1 MPLTPAPF
9 LTLNNIT
16 VHYLGQTLF
25 QHLNLNIKKGEHWA
39 LVGESGSGK
48 TSLLQTIAGRS
59 NVINGNITHHYYQE
73 YIQAHPPQDML
84 FRARH
89 LIAEV
94 GQKHMFRNLSTNLS
108 NFYFQQRYNATEA
121 TDAPLVAT
129 YLSAAAEAA
138 GSDGY
143 WGYERVV
150 NTFQLEP
157 LLQMELIKL
166 SNGETK
172 RLLMATALLK
182 NPLLLLLDNPL
193 TGLDIRTRDEFNN
206 LIAAITESGITIIM
220 VTSPTE
226 VPTAI
231 THVAILERG
240 SIAAT
245 MPGSDYTSG
254 MVTATPVFVPDPA
267 ELEALLS
274 VKKSNAF
281 QSIIRMEEVS
291 VTYGQKQVLQNINWE
306 VLPGE
311 RWALLGPNGAGKSTL
326 LSLITGDNPQAYSKK
341 LFLFDR
347 KRGSGESIWDI
358 KSKIGFVS
366 PELYQYFPS
375 HNTCLQVVESGCYDT
390 LGLFRKSNA
399 DNAAIARRWMRL
411 LEVEGEAQV
420 PLKNVSASSQRLCL
434 LARALIKNPPLLIL
448 DEPCQGLDRHQQQQ
462 FKHLLDTICQ
472 SSNSTLIYVTHYP
485 GEIPDS
491 LDQVLQLKEGR
502 VIEKGVLRIER
513 K

>member
-1 MPLTPAPF
+1 MSRSPAPF
-9 LTLNNIT
+9 LTLHGIT
-16 VHYLGQTLF
+16 VKHLGNTLF
-25 QHLNLNIKKGEHWA
+25 QNLHLQINKGEQWA

-48 TSLLQTIAGRS
+48 SSLLQTIAGRK
-59 NVINGNITHHYYQE
+59 NVVHGSIEHHYYNE
-73 YIQAHPPQDML
+73 YIQAHPQQDRL
-84 FRARH
+84 FSARH

-94 GQKHMFRNLSTNLS
+94 GQRHNFRNLSANLS

-129 YLSAAAEAA
+129 YLSAAADAA
-138 GSDGY
+138 GTGGY
-143 WGYERVV
+143 WDYGRVV
-150 NTFQLEP
+150 STFRLER
-157 LLQMELIKL
+157 LLEMELIKL
-166 SNGETK
+166 SNGETR

-182 NPLLLLLDNPL
+182 NPLLLLLDSPL
-193 TGLDIRTRDEFNN
+193 IGLDIQTRADFDS
-206 LIAAITESGITIIM
+206 LIAAITASGITVIM
-220 VTSPTE
+220 ATSPAE
-226 VPTAI
+226 VPDAI
-231 THVAILERG
+231 THVAILEKGTITAMMLRADYTPDMV
-240 SIAAT
+240 AAT
-245 MPGSDYTSG
+245 PIW
-254 MVTATPVFVPDPA
+254 VPEPA

-274 VKKSNAF
+274 VQKGYTF
-281 QSIIRMEEVS
+281 QSIVRMEGVS
-291 VTYGQKQVLQNINWE
+291 VTYGEKQVLQNIDWQ

-375 HNTCLQVVESGCYDT
+375 HNTCQQVVESGCYDT

-399 DNAAIARRWMRL
+399 DNAALARRWMRM
-411 LEVEGEAQV
+411 LEIEREADK

-448 DEPCQGLDRHQQQQ
+448 DEPCQGLDGHQQQQ
-462 FKHLLDTICQ
+462 FKQLLDAICD
-472 SSNSTLIYVTHYP
+472 SSNTTLIYVTHYP
-485 GEIPDS
+485 GEIPDTV
-491 LDQVLQLKEGR
+491 DQVFHLKDGK
-502 VIEKGVLRIER
+502 VMEKGMLSIER